1 MIIVPKQ
8 IAIRLN
14 YFIVLS
20 KQMVSTFRNLKGQNI
35 FYRNWSADSIAKGI
49 ILIVHGLN
57 SHSGYYQNFA
67 KQLNENNFEVY
78 AIDLC
83 GRGQSDGERYYI
95 GDYNEIIADIDVFF
109 NITNA
114 AHPALPVFLFGHS
127 AGGVFASIYALHHQF
142 RLKGLISESF
152 AFQVPVSGFALV
164 IIKFLSRII
173 PHTRL
178 VKLNNEHFSRDREI
192 VVAMNNDPLLAKE
205 RQPAK
210 TMQQLLLAAEDLKKE
225 IPEIKLPLLILHG
238 TADRAAKPGGSE
250 YFMKHASSVDKQ
262 LNLYEGHYH
271 DLLNDKYHGIVFRDI
286 IRWLNERV

>member
-1 MIIVPKQ
+1 VQ
-8 IAIRLN
+8 
-14 YFIVLS
+14 S
-20 KQMVSTFRNLKGQNI
+20 KQTVSTFRNRKGQNI
-35 FYRNWSADSIAKGI
+35 FYRNWSPDSVAKGI

-78 AIDLC
+78 AIDLY

-95 GDYNEIIADIDVFF
+95 EDYKEIIADIDLFF
-109 NITNA
+109 NISNA

-127 AGGVFASIYALHHQF
+127 AGGVFASMYALHHQS
-142 RLKGLISESF
+142 RLKGLISVSF
-152 AFQVPVSGFALV
+152 AFLVPASGFTLA

-178 VKLNNEHFSRDREI
+178 VKLNNEDFSRDRE
-192 VVAMNNDPLLAKE
+192 VVVTMNNDPLLAKE

-210 TMQQLLLAAEDLKKE
+210 TIQQLLLAAEDLKKE
-225 IPEIKLPLLILHG
+225 MPEIKLPLLILHG
-238 TADRAAKPGGSE
+238 TADRVAKPGGSE

-271 DLLNDKYHGIVFRDI
+271 DLLNDKYHGLVFREI
-286 IRWLNERV
+286 IRWLNGRVAVIDSIN